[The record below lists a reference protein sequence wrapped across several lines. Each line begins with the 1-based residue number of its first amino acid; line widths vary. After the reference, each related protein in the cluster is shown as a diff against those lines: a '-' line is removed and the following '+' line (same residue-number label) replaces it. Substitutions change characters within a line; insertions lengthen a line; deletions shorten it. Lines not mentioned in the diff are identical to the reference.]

1 MEISK
6 LTVEINDY
14 KTDLDLKSAEAEQ
27 LNQAVITGREEKNK
41 LSAVKSDLENAIEG
55 SRLAVMKLQADV
67 DNLRRDLISA
77 KLENEN
83 LLKDYKSREENSTE
97 ILERLQER
105 NLELALNSDK
115 VLDLEKLA
123 SQQKVDSRN
132 TEISELS
139 LKLAQVKVEL
149 SKVVEESSSLKSQVH
164 EEEKLRRCLQEELD
178 KYKTESVQILDSNFK
193 LVHDLGDL
201 KAAIENFKCQDLFN
215 EEKMMNFQ
223 EQVNRGAA
231 EMICKEILLEEL
243 VCQLGS
249 ASENF
254 LALITKTDKIDSENK
269 ELKERT
275 NQEGVKHE
283 AAVQQ
288 MWVKIQDL
296 NTVISEL
303 HALQKIVERD
313 SEDMLRLA
321 ALNKEIR
328 ASDKPGDHITF
339 NDAVQES
346 SQMVYTERLQKKFL
360 VNIREFQSDVKC
372 GDATEEDVKVDETD
386 TKNVRNENVMNF

>member
-1 MEISK
+1 M
-6 LTVEINDY
+6 
-14 KTDLDLKSAEAEQ
+14 
-27 LNQAVITGREEKNK
+27 
-41 LSAVKSDLENAIEG
+41 
-55 SRLAVMKLQADV
+55 
-67 DNLRRDLISA
+67 
-77 KLENEN
+77 
-83 LLKDYKSREENSTE
+83 
-97 ILERLQER
+97 
-105 NLELALNSDK
+105 
-115 VLDLEKLA
+115 
-123 SQQKVDSRN
+123 
-132 TEISELS
+132 
-139 LKLAQVKVEL
+139 KLAQVKVEL
-149 SKVVEESSSLKSQVH
+149 SKVVEESSSLKSQVQ
-164 EEEKLRRCLQEELD
+164 EEEKPRRCLQEELD

-254 LALITKTDKIDSENK
+254 LALITKTDKLDSENK

-328 ASDKPGDHITF
+328 ASDKPGDNIVF

-346 SQMVYTERLQKKFL
+346 SRMVYTHRERLQKKF
-360 VNIREFQSDVKC
+360 
-372 GDATEEDVKVDETD
+372 
-386 TKNVRNENVMNF
+386 